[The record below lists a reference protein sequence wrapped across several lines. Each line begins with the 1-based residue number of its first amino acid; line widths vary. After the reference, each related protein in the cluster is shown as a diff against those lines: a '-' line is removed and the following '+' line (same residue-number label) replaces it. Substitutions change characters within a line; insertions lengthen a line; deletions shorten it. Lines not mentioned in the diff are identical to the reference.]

1 MFWYAFPLFVIA
13 LVFFIIGLLGF
24 LKKIN
29 LMDRAHQ
36 SILYS
41 RDDLQYTKPAILI
54 LLLSLFE
61 VLIGLYIL
69 KEFKTWIIVIAAIV
83 GVVIVIY
90 SIYLA
95 VQIKNGEKRYFN

>member
-1 MFWYAFPLFVIA
+1 MFWYAFPSFVIA

-24 LKKIN
+24 LRKIN
-29 LMDRAHQ
+29 LMDRAYQ

-54 LLLSLFE
+54 FLLSLFE

-69 KEFKTWIIVIAAIV
+69 KEFKTWIIVIAATV